1 MTNTSELALR
11 HHDAD
16 GMYQLRAP
24 LLTVYTEVYAD
35 LLGDPFFTPE
45 RFWERLEA
53 YAKWPGFALVT
64 GWLRDELVGYTL
76 GYRLPTRSA
85 WWRGFRG
92 DVDPQLL
99 EEDGKRT
106 FAVTQLMVLPG
117 WRRRGY
123 ARQLHDAL
131 LRDRTEERA
140 TLLVK
145 PDNIPARTTYLSW
158 GWQRFGQL
166 QPFDDAPVYESLM
179 CEFSDRSHIIRL

>member
-1 MTNTSELALR
+1 MSDVPELSLR
-11 HHDAD
+11 HYDAD
-16 GMYQLRAP
+16 GMYQLREP

-35 LLGDPFFTPE
+35 LLGDPFFAPE

-64 GWLRDELVGYTL
+64 GWIADGLIGYTL
-76 GYRLPTRSA
+76 GYRLPNRSA

-92 DVDPQLL
+92 DVDPRML

-106 FAVTQLMVLPG
+106 FAVTQLMVLPA
-117 WRRRGY
+117 WQRRGY
-123 ARQLHDAL
+123 AKQLHDAL
-131 LRDRTEERA
+131 LHDRTEERA

-145 PDNIPARTTYLSW
+145 PDNIPARTAYLSW
-158 GWQRFGQL
+158 GWRRFGQL

-179 CEFSDRSHIIRL
+179 YGLHS